1 MASRDF
7 DEFFVTLDLTECLSM
22 QGDAFDALCLVRT
35 VHPPLECNVRAQRHL
50 TRSHRTRI

>member
-22 QGDAFDALCLVRT
+22 QGDAFDALCLVRARPRPAAPFQT
-35 VHPPLECNVRAQRHL
+35 
-50 TRSHRTRI
+50 SI